1 MTTIADK
8 KADLAGPGVSTYEE
22 VAKILPTDYKPLL
35 SPKDTMKALFDVK
48 RYIEDGLARELNLMM
63 IQVPLIVRVDSGVND
78 MLDRDGSRTP
88 VEFDCGLGLEKPIR
102 ASVVQAATK
111 WKRMALK
118 QFDCAVGE
126 GINTDMKAVRKDYF
140 LDHDHSSYVDQWD
153 WEKVITAD
161 QRNLAFLTDTVQR

>member
-88 VEFDCGLGLEKPIR
+88 VEFGRRSG
-102 ASVVQAATK
+102 
-111 WKRMALK
+111 
-118 QFDCAVGE
+118 AVGPT
-126 GINTDMKAVRKDYF
+126 N
-140 LDHDHSSYVDQWD
+140 
-153 WEKVITAD
+153 
-161 QRNLAFLTDTVQR
+161 VQRATGPPGAPI